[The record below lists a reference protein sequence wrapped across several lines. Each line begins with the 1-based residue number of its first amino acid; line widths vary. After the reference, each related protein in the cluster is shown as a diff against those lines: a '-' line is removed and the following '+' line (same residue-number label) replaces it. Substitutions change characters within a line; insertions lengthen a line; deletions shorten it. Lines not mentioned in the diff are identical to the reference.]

1 MVSYG
6 FSEDV
11 SLGLCGF
18 SLLHAARLQF
28 SDLAYKQPCRDYGSS
43 RIGDGHGVPYPLKWV
58 AEDVWEEEEAGQEED
73 ELAGEAEEDALCGIS
88 DALEECSAD
97 DLHADEREEEYA
109 DAQSVSGG
117 LHHFF
122 RVCSEEA
129 YERLSEEGAKHES
142 GGADDGRGYH
152 GIVQYLY
159 ETVVALCPIVV
170 AGDGL
175 EGLVDANDNEDDE
188 H

>member
-1 MVSYG
+1 M
-6 FSEDV
+6 
-11 SLGLCGF
+11 
-18 SLLHAARLQF
+18 
-28 SDLAYKQPCRDYGSS
+28 
-43 RIGDGHGVPYPLKWV
+43 
-58 AEDVWEEEEAGQEED
+58 EE
-73 ELAGEAEEDALCGIS
+73 S
-88 DALEECSAD
+88 SAD

-159 ETVVALCPIVV
+159 ETVVALCSIVV
-170 AGDGL
+170 SCNLDDIRTFLCTFPWHIIRTYSNLTILQWVAGPG
-175 EGLVDANDNEDDE
+175 
-188 H
+188 